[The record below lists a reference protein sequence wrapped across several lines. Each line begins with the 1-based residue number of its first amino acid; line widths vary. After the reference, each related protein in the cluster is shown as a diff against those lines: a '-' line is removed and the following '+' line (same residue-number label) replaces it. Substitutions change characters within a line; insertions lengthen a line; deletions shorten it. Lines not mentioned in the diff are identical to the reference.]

1 MRKIL
6 ALIAVIAFAV
16 SANANEWTLDKGHSS
31 VGFKVKHLVIA
42 KTAGSFEK
50 FDGKVWF
57 DGKDFASG
65 KVEFT
70 VDMASVNTKDEKR
83 DAHLKSPDFFAVD
96 SFPTMTFKSTKVT
109 AVDANNFTISGDLT
123 IRGTTKPVTFNAMLN
138 GVVDDPWNP
147 GGKRAGFSATTTI
160 NRQDF
165 NVNFSKTTDKGGLIV
180 DNMVDISVDVEVTM
194 GPKK

>member
-1 MRKIL
+1 MLKIL
-6 ALIAVIAFAV
+6 TLIAVIACAV
-16 SANANEWTLDKGHSS
+16 SANANEWMIDSGHSS

-57 DGKDFASG
+57 DGKDFSAG

-70 VDMASVNTKDEKR
+70 VEMGSINTKNEDR
-83 DAHLKSPDFFAVD
+83 DKHLRSNEFFAVD
-96 SFPTMTFKSTKVT
+96 SFPKMTFKSTKVT
-109 AVDANNFTISGDLT
+109 AIDANNFSMTGDLT
-123 IRGTTKPVTFNAMLN
+123 IRGITKSVTFISTLN
-138 GVVDDPWNP
+138 GVLDDPWTP

-180 DNMVDISVDVEVTM
+180 DNMVDIAVDVEVTM
-194 GPKK
+194 GPK